1 MGCLRRGFLLIT
13 VVAQF
18 AAFGLT
24 MLVIGSG
31 GVLGEAELISASD
44 AMLVFIATGAAAV
57 LTLIEVIV
65 LWHGGR
71 ARRLVDEVSR
81 RSTPAIVPPHR

>member
-1 MGCLRRGFLLIT
+1 MLTIA
-13 VVAQF
+13 VQF
-18 AAFGLT
+18 AAFGMT

-44 AMLVFIATGAAAV
+44 AMLVFIGTGAAAV

-71 ARRLVDEVSR
+71 ARRRLVDEVSR
-81 RSTPAIVPPHR
+81 RPTSAIVPPRR